1 MEKFTNFEEWCKVNH
16 QLNWRE
22 NLILMNSIDKILMV
36 PNFEKISSVS
46 ILNQLLSALR
56 SNVSF
61 GSKAKTE
68 QSKEIKTFKLYIQF
82 KEQEQLKEQEK
93 IKETSL
99 A

>member
-1 MEKFTNFEEWCKVNH
+1 MEKFVNFEEWCKVNH

-22 NLILMNSIDKILMV
+22 NLVLMNSIDKLLMV

-56 SNVSF
+56 NNVSF

-68 QSKEIKTFKLYIQF
+68 QAREIKTFKLYIQF
-82 KEQEQLKEQEK
+82 KEDEK
-93 IKETSL
+93 VKETSL

>member
-1 MEKFTNFEEWCKVNH
+1 MEKFQNFEEWCKANH

-22 NLILMNSIDKILMV
+22 NLVSMNVIDKILMV

-61 GSKAKTE
+61 AAKAKTE
-68 QSKEIKTFKLYIQF
+68 RDKEIKTFKLYIQF
-82 KEQEQLKEQEK
+82 KEEEGKL
-93 IKETSL
+93 KETSL